1 MRKNRQDRFKVS
13 ADIRNIVVD
22 SSESAI
28 KVKLI
33 NSSNDTEWRPPVA
46 KLTLKKGRLDIARRN
61 AKKKAPESDQFE
73 LAKAEVTKALLTK
86 NGSAIDLQ
94 VMDDDESIACI
105 SIGRGTISIG
115 RSKSTLVKYK
125 WDMLHRILG
134 YGHKVAKELRGQK
147 SGIIKLLILNTTNCV
162 VSESQVADKE
172 IDLPNN
178 KRKFRPNRLL
188 LLNPKN
194 RVIQMGKLD

>member
-1 MRKNRQDRFKVS
+1 M
-13 ADIRNIVVD
+13 
-22 SSESAI
+22 
-28 KVKLI
+28 L
-33 NSSNDTEWRPPVA
+33 
-46 KLTLKKGRLDIARRN
+46 LKKGRLDISRRN
-61 AKKKAPESDQFE
+61 QKKKTAESDNFE
-73 LAKAEVTKALLTK
+73 QAKAEVTKARLTK

-94 VMDDDESIACI
+94 VMDGDNSIAYI

-115 RSKSTLVKYK
+115 RGKSGLVKYK
-125 WDMLHRILG
+125 WDMLHRMLG
-134 YGHKVAKELRGQK
+134 YGHKVARELKGQK

-162 VSESQVADKE
+162 VSEAQVADKE

>member
-1 MRKNRQDRFKVS
+1 
-13 ADIRNIVVD
+13 
-22 SSESAI
+22 
-28 KVKLI
+28 
-33 NSSNDTEWRPPVA
+33 
-46 KLTLKKGRLDIARRN
+46 
-61 AKKKAPESDQFE
+61 
-73 LAKAEVTKALLTK
+73 
-86 NGSAIDLQ
+86 
-94 VMDDDESIACI
+94 
-105 SIGRGTISIG
+105 
-115 RSKSTLVKYK
+115 
-125 WDMLHRILG
+125 MLHRILG

-162 VSESQVADKE
+162 VSESQIADKE

>member
-61 AKKKAPESDQFE
+61 TKKKAPESDQFE

-86 NGSAIDLQ
+86 NGSAIDLR
-94 VMDDDESIACI
+94 VMDGDDSIACI

-134 YGHKVAKELRGQK
+134 YGQKVAKELRGQK

-162 VSESQVADKE
+162 VSEAQVADKE

>member
-1 MRKNRQDRFKVS
+1 MRKNPQDRFKVS

-22 SSESAI
+22 SAESAI

-33 NSSNDTEWRPPVA
+33 NSSNPTTWRPPVT
-46 KLTLKKGRLDIARRN
+46 KLSLKKGRLDISRRN
-61 AKKKAPESDQFE
+61 TKKKAPESDDFD
-73 LAKAEVTKALLTK
+73 LAKAEVTKARLTK

-94 VMDDDESIACI
+94 VMDGDESIAFI

-115 RSKSTLVKYK
+115 RGKSGLVKYK
-125 WDMLHRILG
+125 WDTLHRILG
-134 YGHKVAKELRGQK
+134 YGHKVAKELKGQK
-147 SGIIKLLILNTTNCV
+147 SGIIKLLILNTKNCV

>member
-61 AKKKAPESDQFE
+61 TKKKAPESDQFE

-94 VMDDDESIACI
+94 VMDGDDSIACI

-134 YGHKVAKELRGQK
+134 YGQKVAKELRWQT
-147 SGIIKLLILNTTNCV
+147 SGIIKLLILNTKNCV
-162 VSESQVADKE
+162 VSEAQVADKD

>member
-1 MRKNRQDRFKVS
+1 MRKNPQDRFKVS

-22 SSESAI
+22 SAESAI
-28 KVKLI
+28 KVKFI
-33 NSSNDTEWRPPVA
+33 NSSNGTEWRPPVA
-46 KLTLKKGRLDIARRN
+46 RLLLKKGRLDISRRN
-61 AKKKAPESDQFE
+61 QKKKTAESDNFE
-73 LAKAEVTKALLTK
+73 QAKAEVTKARLTK

-94 VMDDDESIACI
+94 VMDGDNSIAYI

-115 RSKSTLVKYK
+115 RGKSGLVKYK
-125 WDMLHRILG
+125 WDMLHRMLG
-134 YGHKVAKELRGQK
+134 YGHKVARELKGQK

-162 VSESQVADKE
+162 VSEAQVADKE

>member
-1 MRKNRQDRFKVS
+1 MRKNPQDRFKVS

-22 SSESAI
+22 SSESSI
-28 KVKLI
+28 KVKFI
-33 NSSNDTEWRPPVA
+33 NSSNSTAWRPPVA
-46 KLTLKKGRLDIARRN
+46 RLALKKGRLDVSRRN
-61 AKKKAPESDQFE
+61 QKKKVSESDNFE
-73 LAKAEVTKALLTK
+73 LAKAEVTKARLTK
-86 NGSAIDLQ
+86 NGSAIELQ
-94 VMDDDESIACI
+94 VMDGDESIAYI

-115 RSKSTLVKYK
+115 RGKSGLVKYK

-134 YGHKVAKELRGQK
+134 YGHKVAKELKAQK
-147 SGIIKLLILNTTNCV
+147 SDTIKLLILNRANCV
-162 VSESQVADKE
+162 VSEAEVPDKE
-172 IDLPNN
+172 IDLPDK

>member
-33 NSSNDTEWRPPVA
+33 NSRNDTEWRPPVA

-94 VMDDDESIACI
+94 VMDGDESIACI

>member
-1 MRKNRQDRFKVS
+1 MRKNRQDRFRVS

-94 VMDDDESIACI
+94 VMDGDESIACI

-162 VSESQVADKE
+162 VSEAKVADKE

>member
-1 MRKNRQDRFKVS
+1 MRKNPQDRFKVS

-22 SSESAI
+22 SAESAI
-28 KVKLI
+28 KVKFI
-33 NSSNDTEWRPPVA
+33 NSSNGTEWRPPVA
-46 KLTLKKGRLDIARRN
+46 RLLLKKGRLDISRRN
-61 AKKKAPESDQFE
+61 QKKKTAESDNFE
-73 LAKAEVTKALLTK
+73 LAKAEVTKARLTK

-94 VMDDDESIACI
+94 VMDGDNSIAYI

-115 RSKSTLVKYK
+115 RGKAGLVKYK
-125 WDMLHRILG
+125 WDMLHRMLG
-134 YGHKVAKELRGQK
+134 YGHKVARELKGQK

-162 VSESQVADKE
+162 VSEAQVADKE

>member
-1 MRKNRQDRFKVS
+1 MRKNRQDRFRVS
-13 ADIRNIVVD
+13 ADIRNIIVD

-94 VMDDDESIACI
+94 VMDGDESIACI

-162 VSESQVADKE
+162 VSEAKVADKE

>member
-1 MRKNRQDRFKVS
+1 MRKNPQDRFKVS

-22 SSESAI
+22 SAESAI

-33 NSSNDTEWRPPVA
+33 NSSNPTEWRPPVT
-46 KLTLKKGRLDIARRN
+46 KLSLKKGRLDISRRN
-61 AKKKAPESDQFE
+61 TKKKTPESDEFD
-73 LAKAEVTKALLTK
+73 LAKAEVTKARLTK

-94 VMDDDESIACI
+94 VMDGEESIAYI

-115 RSKSTLVKYK
+115 RGKSGLVKYK
-125 WDMLHRILG
+125 WDMLHRMLG
-134 YGHKVAKELRGQK
+134 YGHKVAKELKGQK
-147 SGIIKLLILNTTNCV
+147 SGIIKLLILNPKNCV
-162 VSESQVADKE
+162 VSETHVADE
-172 IDLPNN
+172 DIDLPNN
-178 KRKFRPNRLL
+178 KRKFRSNRLL

>member
-1 MRKNRQDRFKVS
+1 MRKNPQDRFKVS

-22 SSESAI
+22 SAESAI
-28 KVKLI
+28 KVKFI
-33 NSSNDTEWRPPVA
+33 NSSNGTEWRPPVA
-46 KLTLKKGRLDIARRN
+46 RLLLKKGRLDISRRN
-61 AKKKAPESDQFE
+61 QKKKTAESENFE
-73 LAKAEVTKALLTK
+73 LAKAEVTKARLTK

-94 VMDDDESIACI
+94 VMDGDNSIAYI

-115 RSKSTLVKYK
+115 RGKSGLVKYK
-125 WDMLHRILG
+125 WDMLHRMLG
-134 YGHKVAKELRGQK
+134 YGHKVARELKGQK

-162 VSESQVADKE
+162 VSEAQVADKE

>member
-94 VMDDDESIACI
+94 VMDGDDSIACI

-134 YGHKVAKELRGQK
+134 YGQKVAKELRGQK

>member
-61 AKKKAPESDQFE
+61 AKKRAPESDQFE

-94 VMDDDESIACI
+94 VMDGDDSIACI

-115 RSKSTLVKYK
+115 LSKSTLVKYK
-125 WDMLHRILG
+125 WDTLHRILG

>member
-1 MRKNRQDRFKVS
+1 MRKNPQDRFKVS

-22 SSESAI
+22 SAESAI
-28 KVKLI
+28 KVKFI
-33 NSSNDTEWRPPVA
+33 NSSNGTEWRPPVA
-46 KLTLKKGRLDIARRN
+46 RLLLKKGRLDISRRN
-61 AKKKAPESDQFE
+61 QKKKTAESDNFE
-73 LAKAEVTKALLTK
+73 LAKAEVTKARLTK

-94 VMDDDESIACI
+94 VMDGDDSIAYI

-115 RSKSTLVKYK
+115 RGKSGLVKYK

-134 YGHKVAKELRGQK
+134 YGHKVARELKGQK

-162 VSESQVADKE
+162 VSEAQVADKE